1 MADLLGS
8 IGVIVSGLLILAFE
22 WTIADPFISM
32 VIALLIV
39 LGSWRLVAQ
48 VVHVLLEGTPERID
62 MFKLCSDM
70 EEVEGVTVIHDVH
83 AWTITSGYEALTA
96 HVLVD
101 PEYGGDLD
109 SLLRR
114 LRRIATQDFGIA
126 HVTLQV
132 EQSVMGCTE
141 DHHVDH
147 LAARERG

>member
-8 IGVIVSGLLILAFE
+8 IGVIVSGLLFLAFE

>member
-8 IGVIVSGLLILAFE
+8 IGVIVSGLLFLAFE

-109 SLLRR
+109 PLLRR

-132 EQSVMGCTE
+132 EKSVMGCTE

>member
-8 IGVIVSGLLILAFE
+8 IGVIVSGLLFLAFE

-109 SLLRR
+109 PLLRR